1 MEPFDIVH
9 NPLEEGPCLIE
20 AGAGTGKTY
29 ALTSIF
35 LRLLIEKHI
44 PPDRILI
51 VTFTTAA
58 TAELRDRLRRQ
69 LTAVRRFID
78 GQGPLDDTL
87 RELVERAGP
96 AAHSRALTIA
106 ALREFDRIAIFTIH
120 GFCQRILTE
129 SAFETGSPFALE
141 LQADPSVWI
150 QSAADDYWREIFHD
164 AAPELTAYALDQLR
178 GPETLARLYQ
188 RFRTPDLRIIP
199 AFSQQPRIDFAPYR
213 QGCAGLRHQWPAK
226 RDEIAACLESPA
238 LKGNIYGSLK
248 PLSGASPDMTK
259 RKQKVAAWCRSLDF
273 FLRGE
278 TAAYPPS
285 PALIYFSSAKIA
297 AATRKGQLSPV
308 HPFFDDCQALSE
320 TSGQLQASLEEWA
333 TALRYGFFAYAD
345 RKLEGLKQD
354 RQTIFYDDLLTR
366 TAKALAGDRGRRLA
380 AAVRLRYRAALVD
393 EFQDTDSTQ
402 YQIFKILFGRTDHV
416 LVMIGDPKQAI
427 YGFRG
432 ADIFSYLEASRQSH
446 HRFTLFHNWRS
457 RPKLI
462 QAVNALFEN
471 HPRPFLIPEI
481 DYHQAVAAH
490 SPVNAG
496 RCSPDQAPLTFW
508 LMTNDGDN
516 ANGNRGR
523 LTKAQATAKI
533 LAAITAEVGRLLQ
546 SPSEDAQVNPGWT
559 ARDIAILVR
568 TNRQA
573 RQVKACMTAAGIP
586 AVIHN
591 AGNVFGTPEA
601 DELAYVLRAVAQ
613 PNDAPR
619 LKTALATRFLG
630 WTGEELALGEPPPR
644 WEAILERF
652 VRYHAIWQEVGFFP
666 FFRRML
672 TENRIAER
680 LLRLTDGERRLTNL
694 LHLGELL
701 NQTVTQQ
708 RTGMRGTLKW
718 MDEQRSALSGSLE
731 EQQLR
736 MESDAQ
742 ALTILTIHKSKGLE
756 FPVVFCPFSWES
768 DPGKRDWPLF
778 HDPEADMRRTL
789 DIGASAAGDHQQ
801 RAQSERL
808 AESLRL
814 LYVAVTRAKERCF
827 LVWGALPSAEASA
840 LTYLLDPGV
849 RNGRAVGSESD
860 SPWLAK
866 LDQSYTDDDAAA
878 ALNRLVMAAGDSIAV
893 EPLPEEASVPGRFET
908 SDQGLSAERAM
919 RRRFDPHWA
928 ITSFSALAHPT
939 DTNDPDIGD
948 RDRNPVMPPPAII
961 GSDDQDAA
969 ILAHNMHLFPGGA
982 QAGNFFHRLFE
993 IMDFRRIDPQR
1004 LNNGITAELDRFG
1017 FERHWA
1023 APVTRLIENVMNTP
1037 LSSEGTPF
1045 CLNRLGPQDCVKELP
1060 FCFPLKRLNAAALRQ
1075 VFLRQGLPFAVADV
1089 DNQLKRLNFVYSG
1102 GYLRGFIDLVFRVQG
1117 RYFLLDWKSNLLGR
1131 VYADYRPD
1139 RIKTIMTE
1147 AYYFLQY
1154 HLYALALVQFLRLR
1168 LPDYAYETHFGG
1180 IYYLF
1185 IRGMRP
1191 GHDADQGV
1199 FFDRPAVD
1207 LLQDLEQLL
1216 VNTAPLNGESS
1227 GGESRRLEEGI
1238 NP

>member
-1 MEPFDIVH
+1 MEPFDIVR
-9 NPLEEGPCLIE
+9 NPLAEGPCLIE

-78 GQGPLDDTL
+78 GEGPLDDTL

-96 AAHSRALTIA
+96 VDRSRALTVA

-120 GFCQRILTE
+120 GFCQRLLTE
-129 SAFETGSPFALE
+129 MAFETGSPFTLA

-164 AAPELTAYALDQLR
+164 APPELVAHALDRLR

-188 RFRTPDLRIIP
+188 RFRTPDLHIIP
-199 AFSQQPRIDFAPYR
+199 VFNERPQIDFDPYR
-213 QGCAGLRHQWPAK
+213 QGCSRLHHQWPAV

-248 PLSGASPDMTK
+248 PLSGAPPDMTK

-273 FLRGE
+273 FLRRE
-278 TAAYPPS
+278 TAVFPPS

-297 AATRKGQLSPV
+297 AATRKGQSSPL

-320 TSGQLQASLEEWA
+320 VTGQLQASLEEWA
-333 TALRYGFFAYAD
+333 AALRYGFFAYAD
-345 RKLEGLKQD
+345 RKLEGLKHD

-366 TAKALAGDRGRRLA
+366 AAKALTGDRGRRLA
-380 AAVRLRYRAALVD
+380 AAVRLRYQAALVD

-457 RPKLI
+457 QPGLI
-462 QAVNALFEN
+462 HAINALFEN

-481 DYHQAVAAH
+481 DYHPAAAAR
-490 SPVNAG
+490 SPIDEG
-496 RCSPDQAPLTFW
+496 RGSPPQTPMTFW
-508 LMTNDGDN
+508 LMTNYGVG
-516 ANGNRGR
+516 AQTNGGR
-523 LTKAQATAKI
+523 MTKAQAHEKI
-533 LAAITAEVGRLLQ
+533 LAAITGEVGRLLQ
-546 SPSEDAQVNPGWT
+546 SSSEDAQDDPGWT

-591 AGNVFGTPEA
+591 AGNVFDTPEA
-601 DELAYVLRAVAQ
+601 DELMYVLLAVAQ
-613 PNDAPR
+613 PNDARR
-619 LKTALATRFLG
+619 LKTALATRFFG
-630 WTGEELALGEPPPR
+630 WTGEDLAFSEPPSW

-652 VRYHAIWQEVGFFP
+652 VRYHTIWQEVGFFP
-666 FFRRML
+666 FLRRML

-701 NQTVTQQ
+701 NQAAMQQ
-708 RTGMRGTLKW
+708 RTGMRGTVKW
-718 MDEQRSALSGSLE
+718 MDEQRSTLSGSLE

-789 DIGASAAGDHQQ
+789 DIGASTAGDHQQ
-801 RAQSERL
+801 WAQGERL

-827 LVWGALPSAEASA
+827 LVWGALPSAEGSA

-849 RNGRAVGSESD
+849 QNGRKADSD
-860 SPWLAK
+860 SLWLAK
-866 LDQSYTDDDAAA
+866 LDRSYTDDDALA
-878 ALNRLVMAAGDSIAV
+878 ALNRLVMTAGGSVAV
-893 EPLPEEASVPGRFET
+893 ESLPEAASVSGRFEAP
-908 SDQGLSAERAM
+908 DQALSAERAM

-928 ITSFSALAHPT
+928 ITSFSGLARPS
-939 DTNDPDIGD
+939 DTSDRDIGERD
-948 RDRNPVMPPPAII
+948 RDPIIPPPTII
-961 GSDDQDAA
+961 GSDDHEDAG
-969 ILAHNMHLFPGGA
+969 ILAHNIHLFPAGA
-982 QAGNFFHRLFE
+982 HAGNFFHRLFE
-993 IMDFRRIDPQR
+993 ILDFRRIDPQR
-1004 LNNGITAELDRFG
+1004 LINCVTDELDRFG
-1017 FERHWA
+1017 FDRQWA

-1037 LSSEGTPF
+1037 LMPEGTSF

-1060 FCFPLKRLNAAALRQ
+1060 FCFPLNRLNAEALRQ
-1075 VFLRQGLPFAVADV
+1075 VFTPRDLPFAD
-1089 DNQLKRLNFVYSG
+1089 DNIDGHLQRLNFALSG
-1102 GYLRGFIDLVFRVQG
+1102 GYLRGFVDLVFRVQG
-1117 RYFLLDWKSNLLGR
+1117 RYFLLDWKSNLLGT

-1139 RIKTIMTE
+1139 RIKTVMTE

-1180 IYYLF
+1180 VYYLF

-1191 GHDADQGV
+1191 DHGTDHGV
-1199 FFDRPAVD
+1199 FFDRPAAD
-1207 LLQDLEQLL
+1207 LLQDLEQLF
-1216 VNTAPLNGESS
+1216 VNTAPLNGSPSS
-1227 GGESRRLEEGI
+1227 S
-1238 NP
+1238 